1 MKSITKFLS
10 NPKSILPIFAIVA
23 LAGTFF
29 LWQHVGVAP
38 TVPSLLTNSSPGVTI
53 SDGGNIALSFQ
64 KSGRIESVFVKE
76 GDRVKTGATL
86 ARLSAPDALG
96 LVNQARGAL
105 DLARAQ
111 YASLNVEYAN
121 TKKQQDLIVE
131 NAYKTLLSGGL
142 EGVPSKQDLN
152 IPVITGNYICGKE
165 GSYILK
171 PYRSNDKDSGFSA
184 NFSGLESGTIPVKY
198 DSPVPLGN
206 CGLEIK
212 FTHAEA
218 FSSNTVWTVA
228 IPNTK
233 GSVYVANKN
242 AYDLAVTNRTKVLDD
257 LLAKIG
263 STSGASVARAQVE
276 AAEGAY
282 QAALGAYQNNV
293 IIAPTSGT
301 VTFVDP
307 NLKVG
312 QSATGGKPVI
322 SISNQ

>member
-1 MKSITKFLS
+1 MKSIKKLLS
-10 NPKSILPIFAIVA
+10 NPKSVLPVFAILV

-38 TVPSLLTNSSPGVTI
+38 TVPNSLTNGNPGVTF
-53 SDGGNIALSFQ
+53 SDGGNISLSFQ
-64 KSGRIESVFVKE
+64 KSGRVESVFVKE
-76 GDRVKTGATL
+76 GDRVKAGATL

-121 TKKQQDLIVE
+121 TKKQQDLLVA

-142 EGVPSKQDLN
+142 EGVPNKQDLN
-152 IPVITGNYICGKE
+152 VPVISGNYTCGKE

-171 PYRSNDKDSGFSA
+171 AYRSSDKDSGFSA

-198 DSPVPLGN
+198 DSPIPLGN

-218 FSSNTVWTVA
+218 FSTNTVWTIA

-242 AYDLAVTNRTKVLDD
+242 AYDLAVANRTKTLDD
-257 LLAKIG
+257 LLVRIG
-263 STSGASVARAQVE
+263 STSGSSVARAQVE

-293 IIAPTSGT
+293 ILAPTSGT
-301 VTFVDP
+301 VTFIDA

-312 QSATGGKPVI
+312 QSVTAGKPVI
-322 SISNQ
+322 NISQE